1 MTLKKVL
8 VHLHLFYYN
17 QTDYFI
23 KKLKNITNCNWDLF
37 VTFVEEDKNSIN
49 KIKKFKPDT
58 IFKKVENY
66 GYDIYPFIQ
75 IIKSV
80 NLDNYDYILKLHTKN
95 YQEKL
100 WLNGFKKSGYWW
112 RNELVDSLL
121 KNKIRFIKNL
131 NYLNKHPKTGFICSK
146 IMLWELGSKFAEDTY
161 LLEDELKLLDFKTKY
176 KKYCAG
182 TMFFAKANIYKFLQQ
197 DNINIEK
204 FAPSIKTKS
213 TGTIAHTYE
222 RILTIAAI
230 ESGYKI
236 KTIPNYRE
244 NIYKFF
250 KTLFKSMFSIHN
262 SDKKNKNKKITILGF
277 NIYI

>member
-1 MTLKKVL
+1 MKQKHVL
-8 VHLHLFYYN
+8 VHLHLFYYE

-23 KKLKNITNCNWDLF
+23 KKLANINNCNWDLF
-37 VTFVEEDKNSIN
+37 VTYVEEDKKSID
-49 KIKKFKPDT
+49 KIKLFKPDT

-66 GYDIYPFIQ
+66 GYDIYPFIE

-80 NLDNYDYILKLHTKN
+80 NLDKYDYILKIHTKN
-95 YQEKL
+95 YQKKL
-100 WLNGFKKSGYWW
+100 KLNGLKKSGYWW
-112 RNELVDSLL
+112 RNELINALL
-121 KNKIRFIKNL
+121 KNKKRFKENL
-131 NYLNKHPKTGFICSK
+131 AIFTNNPDIGLICSEL
-146 IMLWELGSKFAEDTY
+146 MLWDVGNYWPEDTY
-161 LLEDELKLLDFKTKY
+161 LLEEELKFLKFKSEY

-236 KTIPNYRE
+236 KTIPNYKE

-250 KTLFKSMFSIHN
+250 KTLFKSIFSIHN